1 MATSES
7 EFEVPTWAAVALV
20 VLVFFSFLYGILIQG
35 TLLGPAILWL
45 WIGGIAL
52 SLFVVYLLYRFVI
65 AVEKIA
71 DKI

>member
-7 EFEVPTWAAVALV
+7 EFEVPTWVAVGLV
-20 VLVFFSFLYGILIQG
+20 VAVFLTFLYGILIQG
-35 TLLGPAILWL
+35 TLFGPVLLWL

-71 DKI
+71 DKM